1 MLSFRFSS
9 IVSFG
14 LLCLTIVMISAD
26 EAPEVPKDPV
36 EATAENGEVESNWSK
51 ALAYARNAF
60 AYTSSLCIMQAA
72 WNCKKHASSW
82 KATKECLREQ
92 IEDHKSFCYTG

>member
-36 EATAENGEVESNWSK
+36 EAAAEDGRTGPRHLLMHTIHLLTPLRYALCKQHGTAKNTHHLGK
-51 ALAYARNAF
+51 PPK
-60 AYTSSLCIMQAA
+60 
-72 WNCKKHASSW
+72 NC
-82 KATKECLREQ
+82 EQ
-92 IEDHKSFCYTG
+92 IEDHKSFCYTC